1 MILFILFLTFSSF
14 FNFIKFYIEIKRI
27 FIKINIY
34 EIKKKKKSYSVIKEV
49 FLMKNEIKNETMNE
63 RSVKYTTFVS
73 WNHVLDIDEGI
84 LSSCLLQ

>member
-14 FNFIKFYIEIKRI
+14 NFVKFKIEIKRK
-27 FIKINIY
+27 FIKTNIY
-34 EIKKKKKSYSVIKEV
+34 ENKEKNESYSVIKEV

>member
-1 MILFILFLTFSSF
+1 
-14 FNFIKFYIEIKRI
+14 
-27 FIKINIY
+27 
-34 EIKKKKKSYSVIKEV
+34 
-49 FLMKNEIKNETMNE
+49 MKNEIKNETMNE